1 MRGAVI
7 DHPTSSGS
15 AVTDPAEKPTLG
27 AVMIVKNEEQ
37 NLGRILSDIRG
48 IVDEIC
54 VVDTGS
60 TDSTV
65 SLAKSFGAKIGHFS
79 WCDDF
84 SAARNASIALA
95 ESDYLLWLDADDH
108 VTQNAAADLRSL
120 KRSLDP
126 GKKAAYF
133 LTLLNTPVTRG
144 SLGSIQ
150 LRIFPNIEMVR
161 FEGRIHEQILPSLER
176 TVGIRFVNTGIA
188 IHHTGYADQSSREAK
203 QRRNLAIQLD
213 ELSEGTHPGHR
224 HFMIAMTYYGI
235 RDHDKCLEHIRE
247 ARKCSGREGWY
258 LTSSFL
264 ATDIHLR
271 QGRTDEAL
279 EEAGAG
285 VARFPRSG
293 YMHYGLGMVFFRL
306 ERYGEAV
313 QSFLAAQ
320 RYGFEV
326 DGYAKPSDIRALL
339 PYSLGRALEKTGKFD
354 QAAIAYR
361 NSIEMN
367 PDWILPRK
375 ALGFALI
382 SEGKV
387 DEALTHLE
395 HAYGRSANE
404 DIQVV
409 LALAR
414 LYRHAGR
421 TADAHTA
428 CLKALEPFPDDLGIL
443 AATASTGIACAEMQ
457 HVESVLE
464 QLMKILGMS
473 TDLEIESAEELALLC
488 SQIGQRLFEQDQFA
502 AASAM
507 AEASTTL
514 DPRCWSA
521 RLLASDISRAEG
533 KITSAL
539 SLLKDALLSGAP
551 SHEVETRMALF
562 DPGNLS

>member
-1 MRGAVI
+1 MTKP
-7 DHPTSSGS
+7 H
-15 AVTDPAEKPTLG
+15 EKPTLG

-37 NLGRILSDIRG
+37 NLGRILSDIRDV
-48 IVDEIC
+48 VDEIC

-60 TDSTV
+60 IDSTV

-108 VTQNAAADLRSL
+108 VTQEAAAALRGL

-126 GKKAAYF
+126 GKHTAYF
-133 LTLLNTPVTRG
+133 LTLLNTPVTWG

-150 LRIFPNIEMVR
+150 LRIFPHMEGVR
-161 FEGRIHEQILPSLER
+161 FEGRIHEQLLPSLKK
-176 TVGIRFVNTGIA
+176 TSGIRFVNTGIA
-188 IHHTGYADQSSREAK
+188 IHHTGYADQSSLEAK
-203 QRRNLAIQLD
+203 RRRNLAIQLD
-213 ELSEGTHPGHR
+213 ELAEGTDSGHR
-224 HFMIAMTYYGI
+224 HFMIAMTYYGL
-235 RDHDKCLEHIRE
+235 RDYDKCMEHIKE
-247 ARKCSGREGWY
+247 ARKCSESEGWY

-264 ATDIHLR
+264 ATDIHLK
-271 QGRTDEAL
+271 QGRMNEAL
-279 EEAGAG
+279 EEALDG
-285 VARFPRSG
+285 VARSPRSG
-293 YMHYGLGMVFFRL
+293 YMHYGLGMVLFGL

-320 RYGFEV
+320 RHGFEV
-326 DGYAKPSDIRALL
+326 DGYAKPSDIRAAMS
-339 PYSLGRALEKTGKFD
+339 YSLGRALEKTGRSS

-361 NSIEMN
+361 DSIGMN
-367 PDWILPRK
+367 PEWPLPRK

-382 SEGKV
+382 SGGKV

-395 HAYGRSANE
+395 HAYGHGANE
-404 DIQVV
+404 DVQVI

-421 TADAHTA
+421 TTDAHA
-428 CLKALEPFPDDLGIL
+428 VYLKALGSFPDDLRIL
-443 AATASTGIACAEMQ
+443 AATASTGIACGEMQ
-457 HVESVLE
+457 HVESAIE
-464 QLMKILGMS
+464 RLMEIFSMS
-473 TDLEIESAEELALLC
+473 TDLEIGSAEELAGLC
-488 SQIGQRLFEQDQFA
+488 VLIGQRLFEQDQSA

-533 KITSAL
+533 KMAPAL
-539 SLLKDALLSGAP
+539 SLLQDALLSGAP
-551 SHEVETRMALF
+551 PHEIETRMALL
-562 DPGNLS
+562 DPGSPS